1 MSKNTTYG
9 KSLLDFLD
17 IKKLNRIYGNSHSTL
32 IGLCVDWWLKRG
44 KDNLVLEGVPQLK
57 AVSDKLNCE
66 NPPYPDEMRFRCK
79 AKELIKS
86 DAKNPK
92 CVCDALFANNDGK
105 IKGLLEVE
113 GTKYAYILEK
123 VAEYFRQANENQNG
137 IYGGLE
143 FAVVVFYPT
152 TENNSFENYLTKKG
166 KKENIQEAI
175 EYLFEQKNKKNRN
188 VYIINI
194 IKKKDLE
201 KFKKKDYSDYY
212 QIVPNEIERYE
223 LKENSLERI

>member
-1 MSKNTTYG
+1 MSKNKNYG

-32 IGLCVDWWLKRG
+32 IGLCVDWWLQDK
-44 KDNLVLEGVPQLK
+44 KNLVLEAAPQLK

-123 VAEYFRQANENQNG
+123 VAEYFRQANENPNG
-137 IYGGLE
+137 IYGKLE
-143 FAVVVFYPT
+143 FAVIVFYPT
-152 TENNSFENYLTKKG
+152 TEKKTFDNYLNQKDIKNT
-166 KKENIQEAI
+166 I
-175 EYLFEQKNKKNRN
+175 EYLFNMKGKRN
-188 VYIINI
+188 VFI
-194 IKKKDLE
+194 LE
-201 KFKKKDYSDYY
+201 K
-212 QIVPNEIERYE
+212 
-223 LKENSLERI
+223 